1 MSKPHN
7 VAILVGSLRKDSI
20 NRKVSNALIEL
31 APSAL
36 KLTFLENRWASSL

>member
-20 NRKVSNALIEL
+20 NRKVSNALIEV

-36 KLTFLENRWASSL
+36 KPAFVEIGVLPL